1 MDVIKLNPAD
11 FLGAEAVEG
20 YSSMIWTERHL
31 EPGEFELRTPKI
43 YETLALLPEDSL
55 VSLIDTDEV
64 MIVES
69 HELERSDDGSINLL
83 TKGSSFDAFLQK
95 RIINGNPGEARPML
109 MDNTYSEA
117 AAILIWNALCNTT
130 TNDVTWSNQFGNLGQ
145 DPKNAVP
152 NLVIT
157 SAVSHGGP
165 EPGGRYRRYLTPGQ
179 VDKTVK
185 DFLGFSNMGIRS
197 IRPSTTGSQGGTQV
211 SVTQAGQITVTQPA
225 NIPQLRIEVYTGK
238 NRTTAQVTNSQ
249 VELMYSK
256 GHLQSDSYLMTS
268 KGHMTFAEIKA
279 QTEPGFGGYGT
290 FGYEDD
296 TSFAKSGLARK
307 VLFLDGGRKGDSMTT
322 EQHVT
327 AMVQQA
333 ELEMKKH
340 RRTRAISTEVALN
353 VPYKYKT
360 HYYLGDTVTVVGDYG
375 FKQDLVVGEYVR
387 TEDREGDRGFPTL
400 TLPV

>member
-1 MDVIKLNPAD
+1 MDVVKLNSTD
-11 FLGAEAVEG
+11 FLGAEAIEG

-43 YETLALLPEDSL
+43 NETLALLPEDSL
-55 VSLIDTDEV
+55 ITLLDTDEV
-64 MIVES
+64 MMVQS
-69 HELERSDDGSINLL
+69 HELERADDGSVNLL
-83 TKGSSFDAFLQK
+83 TKGYSFDGFLEN
-95 RIINGNPGEARPML
+95 RFIAGNPGEQRPMAQ
-109 MDNTYSEA
+109 DNTYSEA
-117 AAILIWNALCNTT
+117 AAVLIWNYFVNTT
-130 TNDVTWSNQFGNLGQ
+130 TQDVTYSTVRGK
-145 DPKNAVP
+145 DPKDVIP
-152 NLVIT
+152 NLVVT

-165 EPGGRYRRYLTPGQ
+165 EPGGRYRRYLTPGPA
-179 VDKTVK
+179 DKVIK
-185 DFLGFSNMGIRS
+185 DFLGFSNMGIRT
-197 IRPSTTGSQGGTQV
+197 IRPSTTGNQGGIVISV
-211 SVTQAGQITVTQPA
+211 SASGVISVTQPA

-238 NRTTAQVTNSQ
+238 NRTTSQVTNSP

-256 GHLQSDSYLMTS
+256 GHLVSDSYLLSS
-268 KGHMTFAEIKA
+268 KGHKTMAEINA

-307 VLFLDGGRKGDSMTT
+307 MIFLDGGRKGDNMTT

-333 ELEMKKH
+333 ELELKKH
-340 RRTRAISTEVALN
+340 RRTRAISTEVSPN
-353 VPYKYKT
+353 IPYKYKT
-360 HYYLGDTVTVVGDYG
+360 HYYLGDLVSVVGDYG